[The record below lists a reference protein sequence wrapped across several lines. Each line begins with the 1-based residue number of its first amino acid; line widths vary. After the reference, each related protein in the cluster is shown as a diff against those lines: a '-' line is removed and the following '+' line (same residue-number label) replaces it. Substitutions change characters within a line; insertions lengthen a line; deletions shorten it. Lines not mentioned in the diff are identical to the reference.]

1 MINVF
6 LFLFFCFVTTLKLAV
21 IRYNFSI
28 ALQKRCTYIRFDEYP
43 TSRRRV
49 LNMYVQA
56 IFCLFSSWK
65 SIKRY
70 APLLAPK
77 QSDLFREQVRQV
89 FPPIPAISNEF
100 CLSTVKAQKKG
111 KKDISVPSVSDLVQA
126 LFKNRA
132 KHAIACERRRISGCR
147 LSPPFFL
154 GAWNKGRKNQMLSQ
168 AKHANVGNKS

>member
-1 MINVF
+1 MKKFTIEVSQKLRKFRKIPMTNVF

-89 FPPIPAISNEF
+89 FPPIRRFQMNF
-100 CLSTVKAQKKG
+100 VCQLLKLKKG
-111 KKDISVPSVSDLVQA
+111 KKRH
-126 LFKNRA
+126 F
-132 KHAIACERRRISGCR
+132 CT
-147 LSPPFFL
+147 L
-154 GAWNKGRKNQMLSQ
+154 GKWFGTSTI
-168 AKHANVGNKS
+168 